1 MRITNINIGTRLG
14 AGFGMLVLLLLAM
27 GLFGVSRLANLN
39 TQMRDVIDDKYP
51 KTEIANDII
60 DNVNLIARSSR
71 TVLLLTDK
79 DNIATE
85 FDRIGKSK
93 TKINELMVA
102 LNNMVGADAGGQ
114 AMLGKIT
121 AAGSAYDASLNQ
133 VLRQIKDGDLA
144 AATNTLLETARPLQN
159 TYMTAVFTLI
169 SHQKQLMKQAGAEVE
184 KQFRQAQMLILG
196 LSTIAIVLAAAIAWL
211 VTRSITTPLNR
222 AVRLAENVAAGD
234 LTSHI
239 EASAKDETGQLLRA
253 LKAMNDNLR
262 HIVGKVRNGTDTIAA
277 ASTQI
282 ANGNMDLS
290 SRTEEQASA
299 LEQTAAA
306 MDELTSN
313 VKKNAD
319 SAQQANQLAV
329 SASEVAVRG
338 GTVVGQVVNT
348 MDAIHASSKKIVD
361 IISVIDGI
369 AFQTNILALNAAVE
383 AARAG
388 EQGRGFAVVASEVRS
403 LAQRSAAA
411 AKEIKVLI
419 DDSVEKVDTGS
430 KLVSQAGSTM
440 QDVVSSVKRVT
451 DIVSEISA
459 ASHNQSNGIE
469 QVNHAVSQMD
479 ETTQKNAAL
488 VEEAAAAAKSLQDQ
502 AGALSE
508 IVSVFKTGNGQ
519 LAAPPLRTVI
529 DVTPRPATLKSHKA
543 PRPERIKETAAA
555 NNENDW
561 EQF

>member
-1 MRITNINIGTRLG
+1 MRMTNITIGARLG
-14 AGFGMLVLLLLAM
+14 AGFGMLVLLLIAM

-39 TQMRDVIDDKYP
+39 AQMRDVIDDKYP
-51 KTEIANDII
+51 KTEVANDIV
-60 DNVNLIARSSR
+60 DNVNVIARSSR

-79 DNIATE
+79 DKIAIE
-85 FDRIGKSK
+85 FDRISK
-93 TKINELMVA
+93 IKIKIGELMA
-102 LNNMVGADAGGQ
+102 TLTTMVGDDTRGQ
-114 AMLGKIT
+114 ELLKKIT
-121 AAGSAYDASLNQ
+121 ATGGTYDASLDQ
-133 VLRQIKDGDLA
+133 VLRLIKDGDPA
-144 AATNTLLETARPLQN
+144 RATSVLLETARPLQN
-159 TYMTAVFTLI
+159 AYMTAVFALI
-169 SHQKQLMKQAGAEVE
+169 DHQKQLMKQAGAAVE
-184 KQFRQAQMLILG
+184 KQFRQAQMLILA
-196 LSTIAIVLAAAIAWL
+196 LSAIAIVLATAIAWL
-211 VTRSITTPLNR
+211 VTRSITSPLNR
-222 AVRLAENVAAGD
+222 AVRLAESVAAGD

-239 EASAKDETGQLLRA
+239 EAGGKDETGQLLRA

-262 HIVGKVRNGTDTIAA
+262 HIVSKVRNGTDTIAT

-282 ANGNMDLS
+282 ANGNLDLS

-338 GTVVGQVVNT
+338 GSVVGQVVNT

-411 AKEIKVLI
+411 AKEIKTLI

-451 DIVSEISA
+451 DIVGEISA

-502 AGALSE
+502 ASNLSE
-508 IVSVFKTGNGQ
+508 IVSVFKVGNEQ
-519 LAAPPLRTVI
+519 LAAPSLRTII
-529 DVTPRPATLKSHKA
+529 DVTPKPAVLKNAKPA
-543 PRPERIKETAAA
+543 APERRKETTSAG
-555 NNENDW
+555 NEDNW